1 MRIPGATSSNSPS
14 TSITMAEPS
23 ALPRVMRRHLPYAA
37 ALILT
42 LIGVAYTSYSKRPI
56 VGYWE
61 LLTLV
66 MAVLCVSTGWR
77 RAHDRESRLRL
88 VWTQALHWLAFLI
101 AMNLVL
107 FTSVQSMLNADAM
120 GLAILML
127 LALGTFVAGVHIQA
141 WEVCVLGAVM
151 ALSVPAI
158 AWIEQSAL
166 LLLMGAGVVLAIGV
180 ALWWTRG
187 PRAAAHR
194 QH

>member
-1 MRIPGATSSNSPS
+1 MSIPDATSRSSPS
-14 TSITMAEPS
+14 TSVTNAEPRFLS
-23 ALPRVMRRHLPYAA
+23 RVTAWRRQLLYAV

-61 LLTLV
+61 LLTVV

-77 RAHDRESRLRL
+77 RVQDREGRLRL
-88 VWTQALHWLAFLI
+88 IWTQALHWLAFLV

-107 FTSVQSMLNADAM
+107 LTSMQTMLNADAL

-141 WEVCVLGAVM
+141 WEVCALGAVM
-151 ALSVPAI
+151 LFPCRRSPG
-158 AWIEQSAL
+158 SSS
-166 LLLMGAGVVLAIGV
+166 
-180 ALWWTRG
+180 R
-187 PRAAAHR
+187 HFCC
-194 QH
+194 

>member
-1 MRIPGATSSNSPS
+1 MSVPVVSSSN
-14 TSITMAEPS
+14 APS
-23 ALPRVMRRHLPYAA
+23 AAVPTVESESTARPVPWRKQLPYVVVLA
-37 ALILT
+37 LT

-61 LLTLV
+61 FLTLV
-66 MAVLCVSTGWR
+66 MGILCVSTGWQR
-77 RAHDRESRLRL
+77 VQDKEGRLRL

-107 FTSVQSMLNADAM
+107 LTGVQTMLNADAM

-127 LALGTFVAGVHIQA
+127 LALGTFVAGVHTRT
-141 WEVCVLGAVM
+141 WEVCALGAVM

-166 LLLMGAGVVLAIGV
+166 LLLLGAGALLAIGGAV
-180 ALWWTRG
+180 WWRSG
-187 PRAAAHR
+187 HRAAKR
-194 QH
+194 

>member
-1 MRIPGATSSNSPS
+1 MSIPDATSSSSPS
-14 TSITMAEPS
+14 TSVTNAEPRS
-23 ALPRVMRRHLPYAA
+23 LSRVTAWRRQLPYAV

-61 LLTLV
+61 LLTVV

-77 RAHDRESRLRL
+77 RVQDREGRLRL
-88 VWTQALHWLAFLI
+88 IWTQALHWLAFLV

-107 FTSVQSMLNADAM
+107 LTSMQTMLNADAL

-141 WEVCVLGAVM
+141 WEVCALGAVM

-166 LLLMGAGVVLAIGV
+166 LLLVGAGVVLAIGV
-180 ALWWTRG
+180 ALWWTSG
-187 PRAAAHR
+187 PRAAAR
-194 QH
+194 

>member
-1 MRIPGATSSNSPS
+1 MSIPGATSSNSPS
-14 TSITMAEPS
+14 TSVTNEPPS
-23 ALPRVMRRHLPYAA
+23 LSRVTAWRRQLPYAV

-61 LLTLV
+61 LLTVV
-66 MAVLCVSTGWR
+66 MAALCVSTGWR
-77 RAHDRESRLRL
+77 RVQDREGRLRL
-88 VWTQALHWLAFLI
+88 VWTQALHWLAFLV

-107 FTSVQSMLNADAM
+107 LTSMQSMLNADAM

-141 WEVCVLGAVM
+141 WEVSALGAVM

-166 LLLMGAGVVLAIGV
+166 LLLLGAGAVVAIGL
-180 ALWWTRG
+180 ALWWTSG
-187 PRAAAHR
+187 PRAAAR
-194 QH
+194 

>member
-1 MRIPGATSSNSPS
+1 MSIPDATSRSSPS
-14 TSITMAEPS
+14 TSVTNAEPRFLS
-23 ALPRVMRRHLPYAA
+23 RVTAWRRQLPYAV
-37 ALILT
+37 ALSLT

-61 LLTLV
+61 LLTVV

-77 RAHDRESRLRL
+77 RVQDREGRLRL
-88 VWTQALHWLAFLI
+88 IWTQALHWLAFLV

-107 FTSVQSMLNADAM
+107 LTSMQTMLNADAL

-141 WEVCVLGAVM
+141 WEVCALGAVM

-166 LLLMGAGVVLAIGV
+166 LLLVGAGVVLAIGV
-180 ALWWTRG
+180 ALWWTSG
-187 PRAAAHR
+187 PRAAAR
-194 QH
+194 

>member
-1 MRIPGATSSNSPS
+1 MSIPDATSTSSPS
-14 TSITMAEPS
+14 TSVTNSEPRFLS
-23 ALPRVMRRHLPYAA
+23 RVTAWRRQLPYAV
-37 ALILT
+37 ALSLT
-42 LIGVAYTSYSKRPI
+42 LIGVAYTSYSRRPI

-61 LLTLV
+61 LLTVV

-77 RAHDRESRLRL
+77 RVQDREGHLRL
-88 VWTQALHWLAFLI
+88 IWTQALHWLAFLV

-107 FTSVQSMLNADAM
+107 LTSMQTMLNADAL

-141 WEVCVLGAVM
+141 WEVCALGAVM

-166 LLLMGAGVVLAIGV
+166 LLLVGAGVVLAIGV
-180 ALWWTRG
+180 ALWWTSG
-187 PRAAAHR
+187 PRTAAR
-194 QH
+194 

>member
-1 MRIPGATSSNSPS
+1 
-14 TSITMAEPS
+14 
-23 ALPRVMRRHLPYAA
+23 
-37 ALILT
+37 
-42 LIGVAYTSYSKRPI
+42 
-56 VGYWE
+56 
-61 LLTLV
+61 

-77 RAHDRESRLRL
+77 RVHDKESRLRL
-88 VWTQALHWLAFLI
+88 VWTQALHWLAFLV

-107 FTSVQSMLNADAM
+107 LTSMQSMLNADAI

-166 LLLMGAGVVLAIGV
+166 LLLLVAGV
-180 ALWWTRG
+180 ALAIVAALWWINRH
-187 PRAAAHR
+187 RAVAR
-194 QH
+194 